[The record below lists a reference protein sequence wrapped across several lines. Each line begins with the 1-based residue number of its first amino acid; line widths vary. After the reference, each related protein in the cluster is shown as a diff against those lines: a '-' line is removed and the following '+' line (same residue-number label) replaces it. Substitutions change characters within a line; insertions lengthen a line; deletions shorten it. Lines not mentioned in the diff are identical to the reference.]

1 MLWLAKAPQNFPAM
15 IFLRGSIFLRLKARR
30 EREGDLRLAVNL
42 TPFIFSV
49 RILPCVRGVG
59 NGEAGPETREDEQQ
73 SRLDRGERQ
82 EQDYSLTKP
91 ASQGQGGQA
100 QVSLGSG
107 KE

>member
-1 MLWLAKAPQNFPAM
+1 MLWLAKAPQNFPAI
-15 IFLRGSIFLRLKARR
+15 IFLRGSIFLSLKARR
-30 EREGDLRLAVNL
+30 EGPEACCQSD
-42 TPFIFSV
+42 PIHFFPV
-49 RILPCVRGVG
+49 RILPRVRGVG